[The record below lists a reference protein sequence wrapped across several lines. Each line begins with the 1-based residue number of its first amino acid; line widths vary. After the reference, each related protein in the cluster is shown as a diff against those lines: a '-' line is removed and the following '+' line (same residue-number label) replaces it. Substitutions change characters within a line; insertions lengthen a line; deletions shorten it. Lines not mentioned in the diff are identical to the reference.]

1 MMTLRQFSA
10 EPSTISTITS
20 WYLADLSKAQGKQEL
35 FTRQSSQKFRILRE
49 HALIESAIS
58 SNRIEGINVDQSRID
73 TLILGEPLLK
83 DRDEEE
89 VRGYRDALRLI
100 HENSGEIPVS
110 EETILKFHELSRGQI
125 WDAGKYKEKNID
137 IVQKYPD
144 GRQRVRFETVPADQT
159 PQAMSEMIELWS
171 RGLRERWAHPFVLLT
186 ALNLDFLCIHPFRD
200 GNGRVSRL
208 LLLLT
213 CYHSGI
219 EVGRYISLERLIEQS
234 KERYYETLEQSSQ
247 GWHDGR
253 HDPWP
258 YINYIL
264 SILKDAYREFEDRVD
279 QLKSPRGAKTGQ
291 VEAAVKEFPGKFTL
305 YELERA
311 CMGVSRDMVR
321 KVLRDLQKN
330 GFVEC
335 LGRGPGAAWQ
345 KRGNTL

>member
-321 KVLRDLQKN
+321 KVLRNLQKA
-330 GFVEC
+330 GSVEC
-335 LGRGPGAAWQ
+335 LGRGPGAVWR
-345 KRGNTL
+345 KKG